1 MSHAFC
7 MIRDYPVYRRDAFM
21 AGLKAAGYDART
33 GGPMDVRPGDLFVCW
48 NRYGDMHNIA
58 TRVEQQGGTVVVAE
72 NGYVAPGGVS
82 PHVTDPR
89 EWYALAIGG
98 HNGSG
103 TWPVGGPER
112 WDALGVD
119 LKPWRT
125 EGDHVLVCPNR
136 PFGRPD
142 LIMPIDWADKVVK
155 RLRKVTNRPIR
166 VRAHPGNGAHKTP
179 LADDLKGAHAVVIWS
194 SSAGVQALIAG
205 VPVICE
211 APAWICKGAADRNA
225 ECVEKVGDR
234 GGLLSREEGF
244 HRLAWAQFHH
254 TEIASGFA
262 FTSLLHP
269 ARETEVAAC
278 S

>member
-1 MSHAFC
+1 MNRAYC

-21 AGLKAAGYDART
+21 AGLKAAGYDTRT
-33 GGPMDVRPGDLFVCW
+33 GGPMNVRPDDVLCIW

-58 TRVEQQGGTVVVAE
+58 TRVEQQGGIVIVAE
-72 NGYVAPGGVS
+72 NGYVAPGGIS
-82 PHVTDPR
+82 PHVTEPR

-125 EGDHVLVCPNR
+125 EGDHILVCPNR
-136 PFGRPD
+136 SFGRPGY
-142 LIMPIDWADKVVK
+142 IMPIDWPDKVVN

-166 VRAHPGNGAHKTP
+166 VRPHPGNGAHKTP
-179 LADDLKGAHAVVIWS
+179 LADDLKGAWAVCIWS
-194 SSAGVQALIAG
+194 SSAGVQSLIAG
-205 VPVICE
+205 VPVIWC
-211 APAWICKGAADRNA
+211 APKWVCAGAGMNHLPINDDALEYDDADRLKA
-225 ECVEKVGDR
+225 MR
-234 GGLLSREEGF
+234 A
-244 HRLAWAQFHH
+244 LAWAQFHH

-262 FTSLLHP
+262 FTSLL
-269 ARETEVAAC
+269 RRTEQAQIAA
-278 S
+278 SA